1 MGNVL
6 IGMSFGWW
14 VPKHSAH
21 HAHPNEVG
29 RDPDVGGVVVQ
40 PSTDGPVKVASWPS
54 RFMTKWQAP
63 LFFPLMVLRST
74 GIYVL
79 GIQRLVRERNRTAVL
94 EGALLALHAALYLT
108 VVFWF
113 LSPLK
118 AVAFILIQQAV
129 FSVYL
134 GCSFAPNHKGMP
146 IIDPEQGLSFVR
158 RQVVS
163 SRNVAGGW
171 FTNVLLGGLNFQIE
185 HHLFPS
191 MPRPNLSRAQ
201 DIVRTFCADNGL
213 SYREDSLTGLVPPDD
228 PRAASGCPCRR
239 PTAPR
244 HGSSRSITLWTNSV
258 VASCPAVTP
267 RPRSSDST
275 WDSPVIK
282 SSATIGG
289 TCSGAIPS
297 AWSAAVSA
305 SELGGA
311 RALGVAGDLGPDGL
325 AMVRQCDE
333 LGHEGGTTGIG
344 VEAPQRPQRVVGGD
358 GALEVREVLVG
369 AAPEDLEEEVVHGA
383 EVVVHELW
391 LETRLRP
398 HPS

>member
-1 MGNVL
+1 VTTTTIEATSADFGVLARQVREAGLLERRFGYYALMIPLTMAAFGVGFAALVLIGSSWWALAVGVFLGLVFTQLGFVGHDAGHHEVFRSRRANRLLGLTVGNVL

-40 PSTDGPVKVASWPS
+40 PSTHGPVKVASWPS

-79 GIQRLVRERNRTAVL
+79 GIQRLLRERNRTAIL
-94 EGALLALHAALYLT
+94 EGALLAVHAALYLT

-118 AVAFILIQQAV
+118 AVAFILVQQAV

-146 IIDPEQGLSFVR
+146 IIDPEQRLSFVR

-185 HHLFPS
+185 HHLFPN

-201 DIVRTFCADNGL
+201 NIVRTFCAANGL
-213 SYREDSLTGLVPPDD
+213 SYREDSLTGSY
-228 PRAASGCPCRR
+228 RQ
-239 PTAPR
+239 
-244 HGSSRSITLWTNSV
+244 
-258 VASCPAVTP
+258 
-267 RPRSSDST
+267 
-275 WDSPVIK
+275 
-282 SSATIGG
+282 TI
-289 TCSGAIPS
+289 
-297 AWSAAVSA
+297 
-305 SELGGA
+305 
-311 RALGVAGDLGPDGL
+311 RALQAGAVAAAQP
-325 AMVRQCDE
+325 R
-333 LGHEGGTTGIG
+333 
-344 VEAPQRPQRVVGGD
+344 
-358 GALEVREVLVG
+358 LVMAQAG
-369 AAPEDLEEEVVHGA
+369 Q
-383 EVVVHELW
+383 
-391 LETRLRP
+391 
-398 HPS
+398 

>member
-1 MGNVL
+1 MTTTTIEATSVDFGVLAKQVREAGLLDRRFGYYALMIPLTMAAFGVGFAALVLMGSSWWVLGVGAFLGLVFTQLGFVGHDAGHHEVFRSRRANRLLGLTVGNVL

-79 GIQRLVRERNRTAVL
+79 GIQRLLRERNRTAVL

-118 AVAFILIQQAV
+118 AVAFILVQQAV

-213 SYREDSLTGLVPPDD
+213 SYREDSLAGSYRQTIRGL
-228 PRAASGCPCRR
+228 RAGAHRR
-239 PTAPR
+239 HPTTAR
-244 HGSSRSITLWTNSV
+244 HGSSRSITPWTNSV

-275 WDSPVIK
+275 CDSPVIK
-282 SSATIGG
+282 RSATMGG
-289 TCSGAIPS
+289 T
-297 AWSAAVSA
+297 
-305 SELGGA
+305 
-311 RALGVAGDLGPDGL
+311 
-325 AMVRQCDE
+325 
-333 LGHEGGTTGIG
+333 
-344 VEAPQRPQRVVGGD
+344 
-358 GALEVREVLVG
+358 
-369 AAPEDLEEEVVHGA
+369 
-383 EVVVHELW
+383 
-391 LETRLRP
+391 
-398 HPS
+398 